1 MYGEFMKKIL
11 ITGSGSGLGKEAAIF
26 LAKRGHKVYAT
37 THYIEEVDYLNNYAK
52 DNNLNLEAFKLNILL
67 EEDRNKVLNID
78 IDTYIANAAIGDS
91 GSVAE
96 IDINK
101 IKDVFETNVFCN
113 IQLAQIIIR
122 KMIDNNING
131 RLIFLSSLCGRIP
144 LPFLS
149 PYCSS
154 KFALESFIQCLK
166 FEMKQVSQSNI
177 GVCIIEPG
185 AYATGFNEINYEK
198 KYVWMKSNSYFKN
211 KCEKFKNIED
221 KFWNISQ
228 LKNFDSIIDKYV
240 KAVEDK
246 KIKFRYTAPKYQ
258 AIIVHLGRIFG
269 I

>member
-1 MYGEFMKKIL
+1 MKKIL

-26 LAKRGHKVYAT
+26 LAKRGHQVYAT
-37 THYIEEVDYLNNYAK
+37 THYVEEVEYLNNYAK
-52 DNNLNLEAFKLNILL
+52 ENKLNLIAFKLDILL
-67 EEDRNKVLNID
+67 EVDRNKVLDID

-101 IKDVFETNVFCN
+101 IKNVFETNVFCN
-113 IQLAQIIIR
+113 ILLAQIIIR
-122 KMIDNNING
+122 KMINNNING

-166 FEMKQVSQSNI
+166 FEMRQVSSPNI
-177 GVCIIEPG
+177 EVCIIEPG
-185 AYATGFNEINYEK
+185 AYATGFNRINYEK
-198 KYVWMKSNSYFKN
+198 KYIWMKNNSYFKYN
-211 KCEKFKNIED
+211 WEKLKNIED
-221 KFWNISQ
+221 KFWNITE
-228 LKNFDSIIDKYV
+228 LKNFDSIINKYV

-246 KIKFRYTAPKYQ
+246 KVKFRYTAPKYQ
-258 AIIVHLGRIFG
+258 AILVRLGRIFG
-269 I
+269 L